1 LNPLSQPE
9 VWSDFANN
17 VQISAANRPWMP
29 CPANHEI
36 EFYTG
41 PQGLGSYL
49 SRFLLPD
56 NGTSFPGHWY
66 SFRVGSVFFISLD
79 GNDLAYQDSGPAVSG
94 PDPLTPAPTTGNA
107 PIPPG
112 TSFYIRGYSN
122 GEQTRW
128 LEAILRK
135 ASEDKSIDG
144 GSGTRTAGSD
154 GWIYLF

>member
-1 LNPLSQPE
+1 VLSYPQARFAVMAVERFQPLFHLLNGDLSYADLNPFSQPE

-41 PQGLGSYL
+41 PQGIGSYL

-56 NGTSFPGHWY
+56 NGTSFPGRWY

-79 GNDLAYQDSGPAVSG
+79 GNDVA
-94 PDPLTPAPTTGNA
+94 
-107 PIPPG
+107 
-112 TSFYIRGYSN
+112 
-122 GEQTRW
+122 
-128 LEAILRK
+128 
-135 ASEDKSIDG
+135 
-144 GSGTRTAGSD
+144 
-154 GWIYLF
+154 